1 MALVHHFKP
10 WLIIQSKMISS
21 SLFISICSNT
31 WLWVLMTCLKVYEGW
46 FPFER
51 LVHIDFHDF
60 SLKYEGKKRES
71 RVLHFLPF
79 VFQILVSFLFWIF
92 EESRTLSSEYVTL
105 SSQNSRKYVR
115 KMHAI
120 NYCNFVYTHVYI
132 HISIMTNN

>member
-1 MALVHHFKP
+1 MKAK
-10 WLIIQSKMISS
+10 KG
-21 SLFISICSNT
+21 SLEFYI
-31 WLWVLMTCLKVYEGW
+31 
-46 FPFER
+46 
-51 LVHIDFHDF
+51 
-60 SLKYEGKKRES
+60 
-71 RVLHFLPF
+71 FLPF

-132 HISIMTNN
+132 HIFIMTNN

>member
-21 SLFISICSNT
+21 SLFISICSKHLT
-31 WLWVLMTCLKVYEGW
+31 LGPYDLLKSVWGTISIWKISPYWFSWLL
-46 FPFER
+46 
-51 LVHIDFHDF
+51 I
-60 SLKYEGKKRES
+60 KYEGKKRES

-132 HISIMTNN
+132 HIFIMTNN